1 MAGCVRKLL
10 TQRPLLD
17 YLSIAMGTQQ
27 GDMNKE
33 KLVKIIQEL
42 LKTSDGLDFLMELRR
57 EDLEKLVASI
67 RDGIDRS
74 GNK

>member
-1 MAGCVRKLL
+1 MA
-10 TQRPLLD
+10 TQR
-17 YLSIAMGTQQ
+17 

-33 KLVKIIQEL
+33 KLVEIIRGL
-42 LKTSDGLDFLMELRR
+42 LKTGDELDFLTELRR

-74 GNK
+74 RNK

>member
-1 MAGCVRKLL
+1 
-10 TQRPLLD
+10 
-17 YLSIAMGTQQ
+17 MGMKQ

-42 LKTSDGLDFLMELRR
+42 LKTGDEADFLTELRR

-67 RDGIDRS
+67 RDGIYRS
-74 GNK
+74 GEK